1 VVHRLIV
8 AAPIDPT
15 EETAANQRFARMFM
29 ASAFPDEDVDALIP
43 PCKAVIAQFE
53 GSSDVIS
60 KPA

>member
-1 VVHRLIV
+1 
-8 AAPIDPT
+8 
-15 EETAANQRFARMFM
+15 M